1 MKTNNLKILMFFH
14 GGSKNRGCE
23 AIIRT
28 AAALLK
34 QNPCVAKLGLA
45 SGDPESD
52 RKVPHIDV
60 LHWDQRGTVEKFSPY
75 GMLSMLKVK
84 LFKDESMAFR
94 KMHESIIKL
103 IPQYDVF
110 LSIGGDNYCYG
121 EQPGIY
127 EIDRQI
133 KKAGKKLVL
142 WGASIGAEDLS
153 GDKIRD
159 LKSFDLLLVRES
171 LTQQV
176 LAEAGIPNVQLVAD
190 GAFLM
195 EKTELPLPQNWQEG
209 NTLGF
214 NLSPLVLKR
223 NPAAKEAAI
232 QLIQHILDTTD
243 MTICFTPHVILP
255 GNDDY
260 ETLKELQEMFEDTGR
275 TILLPTGLDA
285 TEIKGYIASMRFF
298 IGARTHATIAA
309 YSSLVPT
316 VVLGYSIKSKGIAKD
331 IFSEEKLVLNI
342 DEISDAEKL
351 IAAFE
356 QMQSEEDALRQ
367 TLTTRIPEIRSLARK
382 AADHVFNLL

>member
-1 MKTNNLKILMFFH
+1 MKTNDLKILMFFH

-34 QNPCVAKLGLA
+34 QDTHVAKLALA

-75 GMLSMLKVK
+75 GLLSMLKVK
-84 LFKDESMAFR
+84 LFRDESMAFR

-142 WGASIGAEDLS
+142 WGASIGEEDLS
-153 GDKIRD
+153 VDKIKD
-159 LKSFDLLLVRES
+159 LKTFDLLLVRES

-195 EKTELPLPQNWQEG
+195 EKTERPLPQNWQDG

-232 QLIQHILDTTD
+232 QLIQHILDSTD
-243 MTICFTPHVILP
+243 VTLCFTPHVILP

-260 ETLKELQEMFEDTGR
+260 ETLKELQEMFADTGR
-275 TILLPTGLDA
+275 TILLPPDLDA
-285 TEIKGYIASMRFF
+285 TELKGYITRMRFF

-316 VVLGYSIKSKGIAKD
+316 MVLGYSIKSKGIARD
-331 IFSEEKLVLNI
+331 LFGEEKLVLNI
-342 DEISDAEKL
+342 DEISNPENL

-356 QMQSEEDALRQ
+356 QMQLQEAELKQ
-367 TLTTRIPEIRSLARK
+367 ILTRRIPEIRKMAEK
-382 AADHVFNLL
+382 AAEHVFNLL

>member
-1 MKTNNLKILMFFH
+1 MNTNDLKILMFFH
-14 GGSKNRGCE
+14 GGSQNRGCE
-23 AIIRT
+23 AIVRT

-34 QNPCVAKLGLA
+34 QDPRVAKMALA
-45 SGDPESD
+45 SEDPESD

-75 GMLSMLKVK
+75 GLLSMLKVK

-142 WGASIGAEDLS
+142 WGASIGEEDLS
-153 GDKIRD
+153 VDKIKD
-159 LKSFDLLLVRES
+159 LKTFDLLLVRES

-195 EKTELPLPQNWQEG
+195 EKTERPLPQNWQDG

-232 QLIQHILDTTD
+232 QLIQHILDSTD
-243 MTICFTPHVILP
+243 VTLCFTPHVILP

-260 ETLKELQEMFEDTGR
+260 ETLKELQEIFADTGR
-275 TILLPTGLDA
+275 TILLPPDLDA
-285 TEIKGYIASMRFF
+285 TELKGYITRMRFF

-316 VVLGYSIKSKGIAKD
+316 MVLGYSIKSKGIARD
-331 IFSEEKLVLNI
+331 LFGEEKLVLNL
-342 DEISDAEKL
+342 DEISNPENL

-356 QMQSEEDALRQ
+356 QMQLQEAELKQ
-367 TLTTRIPEIRSLARK
+367 ILTRRIPEIRSMARK
-382 AADHVFNLL
+382 AADYVFNLL

>member
-1 MKTNNLKILMFFH
+1 MKTNDLKILMFFH
-14 GGSKNRGCE
+14 AGSRNRGCE

-28 AAALLK
+28 AAAVLK
-34 QNPCVAKLGLA
+34 QHTRVAKLALA

-52 RKVPHIDV
+52 RKVPQVDV

-75 GMLSMLKVK
+75 GFLSMLKVK

-142 WGASIGAEDLS
+142 WGASIGAQDLS
-153 GDKIRD
+153 GDKIGD
-159 LKSFDLLLVRES
+159 LKTFDLLLVRES

-176 LAEAGIPNVQLVAD
+176 LAEAGIPNVQRVAD

-195 EKTELPLPQNWQEG
+195 EKTELPLPQNWQHG

-214 NLSPLVLKR
+214 NLSPLVLKK
-223 NPAAKEAAI
+223 NPAAEEAAHR
-232 QLIQHILDTTD
+232 LIQHILDTTD

-260 ETLKELQEMFEDTGR
+260 ETLKELQEMFADTGR
-275 TILLPTGLDA
+275 TILLPPDLDA
-285 TEIKGYIASMRFF
+285 TELKGYIARMRFF

-316 VVLGYSIKSKGIAKD
+316 MVLGYSIKSKGIAKD
-331 IFSEEKLVLNI
+331 LFGEEKLVLNI

-356 QMQSEEDALRQ
+356 QMQSEEAALRQ
-367 TLTTRIPEIRSLARK
+367 TLTTRIPEIRKMAEK
-382 AADHVFNLL
+382 AAEHVLNLL

>member
-1 MKTNNLKILMFFH
+1 MKTNDLKILMFFH
-14 GGSKNRGCE
+14 GGSQNRGCE

-34 QNPCVAKLGLA
+34 QDTRVAKLALA

-52 RKVPHIDV
+52 RKVPQIDV

-75 GMLSMLKVK
+75 GLLSMLKVK

-103 IPQYDVF
+103 IPQYDIF

-153 GDKIRD
+153 ADKISD
-159 LKSFDLLLVRES
+159 LMSFDLLLVRES

-176 LAEAGIPNVQLVAD
+176 LAEAGIPNVQPVAD

-195 EKTELPLPQNWQEG
+195 EKTERPLPQNWQEG

-223 NPAAKEAAI
+223 NPTAKEAAI

-260 ETLKELQEMFEDTGR
+260 ETLKELQALFADTER
-275 TILLPTGLDA
+275 TLLLPADLDA
-285 TEIKGYIASMRFF
+285 TELKGYIARMRFF

-309 YSSLVPT
+309 YSSMVPT
-316 VVLGYSIKSKGIAKD
+316 MVLGYSIKSKGIAND
-331 IFSEEKLVLNI
+331 LFGEEKLVLNI
-342 DEISDAEKL
+342 DEISDPKKL

-356 QMQSEEDALRQ
+356 QMQLQEAELKQ
-367 TLTTRIPEIRSLARK
+367 ILTRRIPEIRKMAEK
-382 AADHVFNLL
+382 AAEHVFNLL

>member
-1 MKTNNLKILMFFH
+1 MISKTPKVLMFFH
-14 GGSKNRGCE
+14 GGSRNRGCE
-23 AIIRT
+23 AIVRS
-28 AAALLK
+28 AAYLLRHHGK
-34 QNPCVAKLGLA
+34 FNELALA

-52 RKVPHIDV
+52 RIIPYIDIV
-60 LHWDQRGTVEKFSPY
+60 HHDSISPIEKFSLH
-75 GMLSMLKVK
+75 GLVSALKVK
-84 LFKDESMAFR
+84 FLNDDSMAFR

-103 IPQYDVF
+103 IPQYDIF

-153 GDKIRD
+153 ADKISD
-159 LKSFDLLLVRES
+159 LMSFDLLLVRES

-176 LAEAGIPNVQLVAD
+176 LAEAGIPNVQPVAD

-195 EKTELPLPQNWQEG
+195 EKTELPLPQNWQHG

-214 NLSPLVLKR
+214 NLSPLVLKK
-223 NPAAKEAAI
+223 NPAAEEAAHR
-232 QLIQHILDTTD
+232 LIQHILDTTD

-260 ETLKELQEMFEDTGR
+260 ETLKELQALFADTER
-275 TILLPTGLDA
+275 TLLLPADLDA
-285 TEIKGYIASMRFF
+285 TELKGYIARMRFF

-309 YSSLVPT
+309 YSSMVPT
-316 VVLGYSIKSKGIAKD
+316 MVLGYSIKSKGIAND
-331 IFSEEKLVLNI
+331 LFGEEKLVLNI
-342 DEISDAEKL
+342 DEISDPEKL

-367 TLTTRIPEIRSLARK
+367 TLTTRIPEIRSLAGK

>member
-1 MKTNNLKILMFFH
+1 MFFH

-34 QNPCVAKLGLA
+34 QDPRVSKMALA

-52 RKVPHIDV
+52 RNVPHIDV
-60 LHWDQRGTVEKFSPY
+60 LHWDQRSTVEKFSPY
-75 GMLSMLKVK
+75 GLLSMLKVK
-84 LFKDESMAFR
+84 LFNDESMAFR

-103 IPQYDVF
+103 IPQYDIF

-153 GDKIRD
+153 AEKVRD
-159 LKSFDLLLVRES
+159 LKTFDLLLVRES

-176 LAEAGIPNVQLVAD
+176 LAEAGIPNVQRVAD

-209 NTLGF
+209 NTLGL
-214 NLSPLVLKR
+214 NLSPLVLKK

-232 QLIQHILDTTD
+232 QLIQYILDTTE
-243 MTICFTPHVILP
+243 MTVCFTPHVILP

-260 ETLKELQEMFEDTGR
+260 ETLKELQALFGDTGR
-275 TILLPTGLDA
+275 TILLPPDLDA
-285 TEIKGYIASMRFF
+285 TEFKGYIASMRFF

-316 VVLGYSIKSKGIAKD
+316 MVLGYSIKSKGIARD
-331 IFSEEKLVLNI
+331 LFGEEKLVLNI
-342 DEISDAEKL
+342 DEISNPEKL

-356 QMQSEEDALRQ
+356 QTQLQEAELKQ
-367 TLTTRIPEIRSLARK
+367 ILTRRIPEIRKMAEK
-382 AADHVFNLL
+382 AAEHVLNLL